1 MKERAREGKIGLCC
15 HTHRFD
21 VRALLNEV
29 GSTGALLA
37 KGKELA
43 FATECDHGSDD
54 ARTIGRAKDLKRIL
68 GNLVRISPCVLHR

>member
-1 MKERAREGKIGLCC
+1 
-15 HTHRFD
+15 
-21 VRALLNEV
+21 LNEV